1 MHEVIFISKFN
12 YSGWKYKRHQG
23 HYLSLFIYNLDYSV
37 SAVKCTITSSIWS
50 RENNSERILLLKTES
65 RNKSRTNICVLIIS
79 CCKFSNVCLVH
90 IRVSRKTFRFHF
102 VSGILQHKIQKFS
115 VIYNIVCW
123 NPELDFPHSRFH
135 IFVLF
140 ILAAAIHSENLLARG
155 FEL

>member
-37 SAVKCTITSSIWS
+37 SAVKCTITSSIGS

-79 CCKFSNVCLVH
+79 CCKFPNVCLVH